1 MNMSFDI
8 LQHTVGITFKNQ
20 ELLKQAFY
28 HRSYLN
34 EAKHI
39 KESNERLEFLGDAI
53 LSFLTSRYLYHQYPN
68 YPEGIL
74 TNIRSSVVKTQSL
87 GNAAKKLGFGELLFL
102 SKGEEEGGGR
112 NNISLL
118 ADSFEAFLGA
128 VFLDQGI
135 QASEHFLQKHLFSQI
150 HSIVENKS
158 YIDFKSYLQERIQ
171 EIHKV
176 SPNYEVTR
184 TEGPDHDRTFWIEV
198 RIDNKTLGSG
208 VGKSKQEGEQQAAKN
223 ALEKMGK
230 L

>member
-1 MNMSFDI
+1 MTFQQ
-8 LQHTVGITFKNQ
+8 LQQTIGITFQNQ

-53 LSFLTSRYLYHQYPN
+53 LSFLTSEFLYKEYPQH
-68 YPEGIL
+68 PEGIL

-87 GNAAKKLGFGELLFL
+87 GAAAKKLGFGDLLFL

-112 NNISLL
+112 NNVSLL

-128 VFLDQGI
+128 LFMDQGLTSA
-135 QASEHFLQKHLFSQI
+135 QTFLTNHLFPAIST
-150 HSIVENKS
+150 IVEKKS
-158 YIDFKSYLQERIQ
+158 YIDFKSYLQELVQ

-176 SPNYEVTR
+176 SPSYAVDK
-184 TEGPDHDRTFWIEV
+184 TEGPDHDRTFWITV
-198 RIDNKTLGSG
+198 SIGKKLLGSG
-208 VGKSKQEGEQQAAKN
+208 IGKSKQEGEQQAAQN

>member
-1 MNMSFDI
+1 MDFQQ
-8 LQHTVGITFKNQ
+8 LQQTLAVTFKNQ
-20 ELLKQAFY
+20 ELLHQAFY

-53 LSFLTSRYLYHQYPN
+53 LSFLTSQFLYKEYPQ

-74 TNIRSSVVKTQSL
+74 TNIRSSIVKTQSL
-87 GNAAKKLGFGELLFL
+87 GTAAKTLGFGELLFL

-128 VFLDQGI
+128 LFLDQGLPAAL
-135 QASEHFLQKHLFSQI
+135 QFLETHLFPAI
-150 HSIVENKS
+150 ATIVQTKS
-158 YIDFKSYLQERIQ
+158 YIDFKSYLQELVQ
-171 EIHKV
+171 EIHKI
-176 SPNYEVTR
+176 SPTYEVVK

-198 RIDNKTLGSG
+198 RVENTLLGSG
-208 VGKSKQEGEQQAAKN
+208 IGKSKQEGEQHAAQN

-230 L
+230 I

>member
-1 MNMSFDI
+1 MDFKT
-8 LQHTVGITFKNQ
+8 LQETIGLAFKDQN
-20 ELLKQAFY
+20 LLKQAFY

-34 EAKHI
+34 ETKHI

-53 LSFLTSRYLYHQYPN
+53 LSFLTSEFLYKEYPH

-87 GNAAKKLGFGELLFL
+87 GAAAKNLGFGELLFL

-128 VFLDQGI
+128 LYIDQGLPS
-135 QASEHFLQKHLFSQI
+135 ASMFLTGHLFPAI
-150 HSIVENKS
+150 TAIVTNKS
-158 YIDFKSYLQERIQ
+158 YIDFKSYLQEIIQ
-171 EIHKV
+171 ETHKI
-176 SPNYEVTR
+176 SPNYDVVKTD
-184 TEGPDHDRTFWIEV
+184 GPDHDRTFWIEV
-198 RIDNKTLGSG
+198 RIGKKLLGSG
-208 VGKSKQEGEQQAAKN
+208 IGKSKQEGEQQAAQN

>member
-1 MNMSFDI
+1 MNFKT
-8 LQHTVGITFKNQ
+8 LQEKIEITFTNQ

-53 LSFLTSRYLYHQYPN
+53 LSFITSEFLYKKYPQ

-74 TNIRSSVVKTQSL
+74 TNIRSSVVKTLSL
-87 GNAAKKLGFGELLFL
+87 GAAAKTLGFGELLFL

-112 NNISLL
+112 SNISLL

-128 VFLDQGI
+128 LYEDQGLPNVS
-135 QASEHFLQKHLFSQI
+135 AFLNAHLFPQI
-150 HSIVENKS
+150 ESIVANKS
-158 YIDFKSYLQERIQ
+158 YIDFKSYLQELVQ
-171 EIHKV
+171 ETHKI
-176 SPNYEVTR
+176 SPNYEVVK
-184 TEGPDHDRTFWIEV
+184 TEGPDHDRTFWISV
-198 RIDNKTLGSG
+198 KIGQKPLGDG
-208 VGKSKQEGEQQAAKN
+208 IGKSKQEGEQQAAQN

>member
-1 MNMSFDI
+1 MDFNTLEES
-8 LQHTVGITFKNQ
+8 LGITFKNKD
-20 ELLKQAFY
+20 LLHQAFY

-53 LSFLTSRYLYHQYPN
+53 LSFLTSEFLYKE
-68 YPEGIL
+68 YPEHPEGTL
-74 TNIRSSVVKTQSL
+74 TNLRSSVVKTQSL
-87 GNAAKKLGFGELLFL
+87 GATAKRLGFGELLFL

-112 NNISLL
+112 KNISLL

-128 VFLDQGI
+128 LFLDQGL
-135 QASEHFLQKHLFSQI
+135 QPVEAFLKAQLFPDI
-150 HSIVENKS
+150 ETIVANKS
-158 YIDFKSYLQERIQ
+158 YIDFKSYLQELIQ
-171 EIHKV
+171 ETNKI
-176 SPNYEVTR
+176 SPHYEVKK

-198 RIDNKTLGSG
+198 SVNTTTLGSG
-208 VGKSKQEGEQQAAKN
+208 IGKSKQEGEQKAAQN

>member
-1 MNMSFDI
+1 MSFGQ
-8 LQHTVGITFKNQ
+8 LQHTIGITFKNQ

-34 EAKHI
+34 EAKHV

-53 LSFLTSRYLYHQYPN
+53 LSFLTSRYLYHQYPQ
-68 YPEGIL
+68 YPEGTL

-87 GNAAKKLGFGELLFL
+87 GETAKKLKFGELLFL

-118 ADSFEAFLGA
+118 ADCFEAFLGA
-128 VFLDQGI
+128 LFLDQGLPE
-135 QASEHFLQKHLFSQI
+135 AEAFLKKYLFFEI
-150 HSIVENKS
+150 TAIIKNKS
-158 YIDFKSYLQERIQ
+158 YVDFKSYLQELVQ
-171 EIHKV
+171 ETHKV
-176 SPNYEVTR
+176 SPTYDVVR
-184 TEGPDHDRTFWIEV
+184 AEGPDHDRTFWIDV
-198 RIDNKTLGSG
+198 GINGKTLGSG
-208 VGKSKQEGEQQAAKN
+208 MGKSKQEGEQQAAKN

>member
-1 MNMSFDI
+1 MDFKT
-8 LQHTVGITFKNQ
+8 LQLTIGITFKNQ

-28 HRSYLN
+28 HRSFLN

-39 KESNERLEFLGDAI
+39 KESNERLEFLGDSI
-53 LSFLTSRYLYHQYPN
+53 LSFLSSHYLYQHYPH
-68 YPEGIL
+68 YPEGTL
-74 TNIRSSVVKTQSL
+74 TNIRSSIVKTQSL
-87 GNAAKKLGFGELLFL
+87 GQVAKNLSFGELLFL

-128 VFLDQGI
+128 LFLDQGLEKA
-135 QASEHFLQKHLFSQI
+135 QAFLTAYLFSNI
-150 HSIVENKS
+150 AAIINNKS
-158 YIDFKSYLQERIQ
+158 YIDFKSYLQELVQ
-171 EIHKV
+171 ETHKI
-176 SPNYEVTR
+176 SPTYVVVK

-198 RIDNKTLGSG
+198 SIGKKLLGSG
-208 VGKSKQEGEQQAAKN
+208 IGKSKQEGEQQAAQN

>member
-1 MNMSFDI
+1 MDFQT
-8 LQHTVGITFKNQ
+8 LQKTTGITFKNQ

-53 LSFLTSRYLYHQYPN
+53 LSFLASQFLYKEYPH

-74 TNIRSSVVKTQSL
+74 TNIRSSIVKTQSL
-87 GNAAKKLGFGELLFL
+87 GTTAKKLGFGELLYL

-118 ADSFEAFLGA
+118 ADSFEAYLGA
-128 VFLDQGI
+128 LFIDQGI
-135 QASEHFLQKHLFSQI
+135 LQAEAFLQSYLFPLIES
-150 HSIVENKS
+150 VVKNKS
-158 YIDFKSYLQERIQ
+158 YIDFKSFLQEIIQ
-171 EIHKV
+171 ETHKV
-176 SPNYEVTR
+176 SPHYEVTK
-184 TEGPDHDRTFWIEV
+184 TEGPDHDRTFWIDVSIE
-198 RIDNKTLGSG
+198 NTHLGSG
-208 VGKSKQEGEQQAAKN
+208 IGKSKQEGEQQAAKN

>member
-1 MNMSFDI
+1 MTFQQ
-8 LQHTVGITFKNQ
+8 LQQQTGTQFTNQ

-53 LSFLTSRYLYHQYPN
+53 LSFLSSEFLYKEYPQ

-74 TNIRSSVVKTQSL
+74 TNIRSSIVKTQSL
-87 GNAAKKLGFGELLFL
+87 GAAAKKLGFGEHLFL

-128 VFLDQGI
+128 LFLDQGLSS
-135 QASEHFLQKHLFSQI
+135 AKAFLKSYLFPAI
-150 HSIVENKS
+150 HTIVTNKS
-158 YIDFKSYLQERIQ
+158 YVDFKSYLQEIIQ
-171 EIHKV
+171 ESYKI
-176 SPNYEVTR
+176 SPNYEVIK
-184 TEGPDHDRTFWIEV
+184 TEGPDHDRTFWIDV
-198 RIDNKTLGSG
+198 QVGKKTLGSG
-208 VGKSKQEGEQQAAKN
+208 VGKSKQEGEQQAAQN
-223 ALEKMGK
+223 ALEKMKK

>member
-1 MNMSFDI
+1 MNFKT
-8 LQHTVGITFKNQ
+8 LQETTKITFHNQ

-53 LSFLTSRYLYHQYPN
+53 LSFLTSQFLYKEYPH

-74 TNIRSSVVKTQSL
+74 TNIRSSIVKTQSL
-87 GNAAKKLGFGELLFL
+87 GAAAKRLGFGELLFL

-112 NNISLL
+112 KNISLL

-128 VFLDQGI
+128 LFMDQGI
-135 QASEHFLQKHLFSQI
+135 ASAETFLSGYLFPEIST
-150 HSIVENKS
+150 IVAHKT
-158 YIDFKSYLQERIQ
+158 YIDFKSFLQEIVQ
-171 EIHKV
+171 ETHKV
-176 SPNYEVTR
+176 SPTYVVTK

-198 RIDNKTLGSG
+198 FIDKKPLGSG
-208 VGKSKQEGEQQAAKN
+208 IGKSKQEGEQQAAKN

>member
-1 MNMSFDI
+1 MMDFKK
-8 LQHTVGITFKNQ
+8 LQDTISITFKNQ
-20 ELLKQAFY
+20 NLLRQAFY

-39 KESNERLEFLGDAI
+39 TESNERLEFLGDSI
-53 LSFLTSRYLYHQYPN
+53 LSFLSSHYLYKNYPH

-87 GNAAKKLGFGELLFL
+87 GQAAKNLGFGELLFL
-102 SKGEEEGGGR
+102 SKGEEDGGGR

-128 VFLDQGI
+128 LFLDQGLPAV
-135 QASEHFLQKHLFSQI
+135 QAFLAAHLFSAISAIIQ
-150 HSIVENKS
+150 NKA
-158 YIDFKSYLQERIQ
+158 YIDFKSYLQELVQ
-171 EIHKV
+171 ETHKI
-176 SPNYEVTR
+176 SPTYEVVK
-184 TEGPDHDRTFWIEV
+184 TEGPDHDRTFWIDV
-198 RIDNKTLGSG
+198 RIGKTKLGSG
-208 VGKSKQEGEQQAAKN
+208 IGKSKQEGEQQAAQN

>member
-1 MNMSFDI
+1 MDFKT
-8 LQHTVGITFKNQ
+8 LQETTNIHFTN
-20 ELLKQAFY
+20 ENLLKQAFY

-53 LSFLTSRYLYHQYPN
+53 LSFLTSKHLYNLYPQH
-68 YPEGIL
+68 PEGIL
-74 TNIRSSVVKTQSL
+74 TNIRSSVVKTTSL
-87 GNAAKKLGFGELLFL
+87 GNAAKNLGFGDLLFL

-112 NNISLL
+112 KNISLL
-118 ADSFEAFLGA
+118 ADSFEAYLGA
-128 VFLDQGI
+128 LCLDQGLD
-135 QASEHFLQKHLFSQI
+135 SVELFLQNHLFPTI
-150 HSIVENKS
+150 ETIVANKS
-158 YIDFKSYLQERIQ
+158 YIDFKSFLQEIIQ
-171 EIHKV
+171 ETHKI
-176 SPNYEVTR
+176 SPSYVVQK

-198 RIDNKTLGSG
+198 SVGKNVLGEG